1 MYKQKCWK
9 LKKNNPTTDGQTA
22 VFENMYVVE
31 VEQGHHLIICQVQCP
46 ANDDDIKKP
55 SQLLQYRVN
64 VMSHLDPGVK
74 RVIMI
79 VMNSRTAQRLTAYT
93 AHSV

>member
-1 MYKQKCWK
+1 M
-9 LKKNNPTTDGQTA
+9 LEVEKNNPTTDGQTA

-55 SQLLQYRVN
+55 RASCRTHYRVN

-79 VMNSRTAQRLTAYT
+79 VMNSHAAPRLAAYST
-93 AHSV
+93 HSV